1 MLIEFKVENFLSYN
15 ETTSFSMVA
24 GKERIST
31 ETLASVKKFRLKL
44 LPVAAIY
51 GANASGKSNLIKA
64 LEFLQLLVTTPRL
77 KGKIPLRSF
86 CFTEEKKTVS
96 RFEISILV
104 NELIYEFK
112 IACSENEIL
121 YEELIERNSRTERT
135 LYVRDKD
142 QVQVNP
148 GLKAHDA
155 IQLIAERSMD
165 NPYPLL
171 TSLCAMKFEL
181 FQPVFKWFA
190 EDLQI
195 IFPDSF
201 YLSYDRL
208 TDVNDP
214 RNALLSEILKGTDTG
229 ISNLVSVPIE
239 ATSVNLSPSEKN
251 EIRAAVSNGRNQV
264 IREPNGGRILAY
276 YKDGDVAFKR
286 IIAIH
291 DVSGKEYPVAL
302 EDESDGTRRLIDLS
316 PSIAD
321 LVHGNEHSVYVIDEI
336 DRSLHSDI
344 NLWLITKFLENLT
357 PESRSQ
363 LIFTT
368 HDTNLLRRINLRR
381 DEIWFVERG
390 KDSSSH
396 LVNASEFEG
405 LRNDSSLQKLYEE
418 GRFGAIPNIIGQ
430 ILLVQQAKDW
440 CSPSRQYAQSAFN
453 LSLHASY

>member
-1 MLIEFKVENFLSYN
+1 MLIEFKVENFLSY
-15 ETTSFSMVA
+15 EEMAEFSMVA
-24 GKERIST
+24 GKERNST
-31 ETLASVKKFRLKL
+31 ETLASIKKFRLKL

-64 LEFLQLLVTTPRL
+64 LEFLQFLVTTPRL

-86 CFTEEKKTVS
+86 CFRDERKTVS

-104 NELIYEFK
+104 NDLIYEFK
-112 IACSENEIL
+112 IACNENEIL
-121 YEELIERNSRTERT
+121 HEELIERNSRTERT
-135 LYVRDKD
+135 LYVRDKEK
-142 QVQVNP
+142 VQVNP
-148 GLKAHDA
+148 NLKAHDM
-155 IQLIAERSMD
+155 IQGIAERTKD
-165 NPYPLL
+165 NPCPLI
-171 TSLCAMKFEL
+171 TSLCGMKFEL
-181 FQPVFKWFA
+181 FQPIFKWFS

-195 IFPDSF
+195 IFPDSV

-208 TDVNDP
+208 TDANDP

-229 ISNLVSVPIE
+229 ISNLISVPIE
-239 ATSVNLSPSEKN
+239 ASSVNLTLSEKN
-251 EIRAAVSNGRNQV
+251 ELRSAVTNGRNQV

-291 DVSGKEYPVAL
+291 DVSGKEYSVAL

-344 NLWLITKFLENLT
+344 NLWLIKKFLGTLT

-390 KDSSSH
+390 KNCSSH
-396 LVNASEFEG
+396 LINASEFEG

-430 ILLVQQAKDW
+430 NTLDPPANGW
-440 CSPSRQYAQSAFN
+440 NSSSGQYMQTAF
-453 LSLHASY
+453 STSVHVSY